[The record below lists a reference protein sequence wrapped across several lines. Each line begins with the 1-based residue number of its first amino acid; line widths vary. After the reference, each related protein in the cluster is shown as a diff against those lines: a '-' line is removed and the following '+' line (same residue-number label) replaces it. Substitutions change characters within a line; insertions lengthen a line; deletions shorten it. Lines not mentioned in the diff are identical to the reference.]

1 MGTRKNNKSR
11 KKIRKTRS
19 KRQRGGGTISSRNR
33 DAVPN
38 IKRTDLDIR
47 KAVESVCSANVLM
60 RTQAEAKYGNISD
73 WDVSLVTNMKEL
85 FSGKESFNS
94 DISRWDVSNV
104 TNMELMF
111 YRALAFNQPI
121 GGWDVSNVT
130 NMAGMFGIARIFN
143 QPIDGW
149 NVSNVTN
156 MESMFYGALAF
167 NQPIGDWVVS
177 NVIYMEGMFY
187 GARAFN
193 QPIGCWDVEKVTN
206 MESMFYGA
214 LAYDLTM
221 LQPKKYEDRTDTE
234 INEFIKQC
242 PEIKPLQQLITKQ
255 YPNLKGIFNANGSIY
270 KADPEP
276 EPIKGG
282 KRKSKKSKRKFKK
295 SKRK

>member
-1 MGTRKNNKSR
+1 MGTRKNNKSS

-19 KRQRGGGTISSRNR
+19 KRQRGGGTAPSRHR
-33 DAVPN
+33 AAARVPN

-47 KAVESVCSANVLM
+47 KAVNSVCSTSALA
-60 RTQAEAKYGNISD
+60 RAQAEAKYGNISN
-73 WDVSLVTNMKEL
+73 WDVSWVTNMKEL

-104 TNMELMF
+104 TNMKHMF
-111 YRALAFNQPI
+111 YDAHA
-121 GGWDVSNVT
+121 
-130 NMAGMFGIARIFN
+130 FN

-206 MESMFYGA
+206 MDSMFYGA

-221 LQPKKYEDRTDTE
+221 LQPKKSEDRTDTE
-234 INEFIKQC
+234 KNEFIKQC

-255 YPNLKGIFNANGSIY
+255 YPEFKSIIKKNGSTNF
-270 KADPEP
+270 P
-276 EPIKGG
+276 PIGG
-282 KRKSKKSKRKFKK
+282 KRKSKKSKRK
-295 SKRK
+295 

>member
-1 MGTRKNNKSR
+1 MVYILMGTRKNNKSS

-19 KRQRGGGTISSRNR
+19 KRQRGGGTISSRHR
-33 DAVPN
+33 AAGPN
-38 IKRTDLDIR
+38 IKRTNLDIH
-47 KAVESVCSANVLM
+47 KAVNSVCSTNVLV
-60 RTQAEAKYGNISD
+60 RTQAEAKYGNISN
-73 WDVSLVTNMKEL
+73 WDVSWVTNMKEL

-104 TNMELMF
+104 TNMEHMF
-111 YRALAFNQPI
+111 YGALAFNQPI
-121 GGWDVSNVT
+121 DRWDVSNVT
-130 NMAGMFGIARIFN
+130 NMAGMFSIARIFN
-143 QPIDGW
+143 QPIGGW

-193 QPIGCWDVEKVTN
+193 QPIGCLDVEKVTN

-221 LQPKKYEDRTDTE
+221 LQPKKSDDRTYTE
-234 INEFIKQC
+234 KKEFIKQC
-242 PEIKPLQQLITKQ
+242 PEIKPLQELITKQ
-255 YPNLKGIFNANGSIY
+255 YPEFKSIIKNNGSTNF
-270 KADPEP
+270 P
-276 EPIKGG
+276 PIGG
-282 KRKSKKSKRKFKK
+282 KRKSKKSKRK
-295 SKRK
+295 